1 MGRYQRR
8 RRTAFDTWQILGVLL
23 VIILGLLVVAFV
35 GGIDFKILDFF
46 TQSFVW
52 IVAPFIILVSAFLV
66 YLYIRD
72 RRLVRALR
80 ISDVDGM
87 AGIEFEK
94 YVAEI
99 LRQKGYKVI
108 LTPPSNDFGV
118 DLVVDKDGIKH
129 AVQLKRY
136 SVKVDRKAISDAVAG
151 LQYYKCS
158 RAVVVTNSLFTEAAK
173 EFAQA
178 NDCIL
183 IDRNKL
189 SEWIYNF
196 QQGK

>member
-99 LRQKGYKVI
+99 LRQKDI
-108 LTPPSNDFGV
+108 
-118 DLVVDKDGIKH
+118 
-129 AVQLKRY
+129 
-136 SVKVDRKAISDAVAG
+136 
-151 LQYYKCS
+151 
-158 RAVVVTNSLFTEAAK
+158 
-173 EFAQA
+173 
-178 NDCIL
+178 
-183 IDRNKL
+183 KL
-189 SEWIYNF
+189 S
-196 QQGK
+196 